1 MISSSK
7 IFIALYFL
15 GSTLSTAVVRSFD
28 ITHSQHCHRLVPQQ
42 QKQQPK
48 TSVGTKN
55 TNGNHD
61 RVSRKSLSFQSLPPL
76 PCSSSTLLHMTTSP
90 SSSLVQAQ
98 PNTNNYVQF
107 KYSQNTTVILL
118 GCIHGSTSS
127 ANDVREVLD
136 GTTTNVVVLELCPG
150 RYRNLQR
157 SRQREKPTTAADT
170 GRGFVTMITKNI
182 QARGL
187 ATGIASAILTGA
199 SNLQSSLSG
208 FEPGLEFTT
217 AMDYVSNNNNKC
229 DVILADQ
236 TVEETFQRVG
246 SLPLTSWLLWKE
258 FWKNGEWNWN
268 DTYGTLTEKLSSAI
282 WGDQD
287 WMRLKQQQN
296 KDESINLQIDIGKSF
311 YRNKQVI
318 LDLLRLTVPFFLL
331 VESTSAVLN
340 ASMAY
345 LLMLDNTISVAE
357 ELSAFDLSMQ
367 IITSAVFVFLGYLAV
382 LLPMVQLILSERDN
396 QLARGVDAACKIAA
410 EKDKNGGRVV
420 AVMGLLHLNGVA
432 KELLADD
439 CIV

>member
-1 MISSSK
+1 MELRQMS
-7 IFIALYFL
+7 LYSNF
-15 GSTLSTAVVRSFD
+15 VPED
-28 ITHSQHCHRLVPQQ
+28 IETYNGLDNGRNQQ
-42 QKQQPK
+42 ML
-48 TSVGTKN
+48 
-55 TNGNHD
+55 
-61 RVSRKSLSFQSLPPL
+61 R
-76 PCSSSTLLHMTTSP
+76 
-90 SSSLVQAQ
+90 
-98 PNTNNYVQF
+98 
-107 KYSQNTTVILL
+107 
-118 GCIHGSTSS
+118 
-127 ANDVREVLD
+127 
-136 GTTTNVVVLELCPG
+136 
-150 RYRNLQR
+150 
-157 SRQREKPTTAADT
+157 
-170 GRGFVTMITKNI
+170 MITKNI

-258 FWKNGEWNWN
+258 FWKNGEWKWN

-287 WMRLKQQQN
+287 WMQLKQQQN